1 MSGTHIQKKNLRA
14 EGPRWLWE
22 AGTGVGTDL
31 RRLGAAARCGAF
43 ESRGRCRQSVWDLG
57 EGGAVRLGSRVK
69 WSHLVVRA
77 VEGVEGV
84 FDVVLVVMGMAGGL
98 LACLA
103 ILGAAQVNAIKWLW
117 VTILNSVWSTSLS
130 KLLFGYNKRW
140 PKTWFE
146 VVGLF
151 ANLETFPLIHSAFI
165 LSKSYETKFLII
177 LKFGIWNSSPEF
189 VCRLPKGQLGGKE
202 KVKLPKSMKRISE
215 FSQQMNSQSTKEDIA
230 FVCFV
235 QKPFESSRTFSVCRL
250 TLSRLP
256 CLGFF
261 VLSCLLSSFFAVDR
275 QRERPSLL
283 FVLLQKTLHP
293 TFFWKTTLNGY
304 LSPEIPVC

>member
-1 MSGTHIQKKNLRA
+1 MTLGGRDRGWDGFAPFGSCGAMWSLWVAGPLPPVGVR
-14 EGPRWLWE
+14 PRWGRSCETWE
-22 AGTGVGTDL
+22 
-31 RRLGAAARCGAF
+31 
-43 ESRGRCRQSVWDLG
+43 QSEVISP
-57 EGGAVRLGSRVK
+57 GGACL
-69 WSHLVVRA
+69 
-77 VEGVEGV
+77 EGVEGV

-117 VTILNSVWSTSLS
+117 VTIFNSVWITSLS
-130 KLLFGYNKRW
+130 KLPFGYYKRW

-177 LKFGIWNSSPEF
+177 LKLGIWNSSPEF

-202 KVKLPKSMKRISE
+202 KVKISKSMKRISE

-250 TLSRLP
+250 TLSRLHG
-256 CLGFF
+256 LGF
-261 VLSCLLSSFFAVDR
+261 LSCLVFYHLFCRR
-275 QRERPSLL
+275 QTKGEA
-283 FVLLQKTLHP
+283 
-293 TFFWKTTLNGY
+293 
-304 LSPEIPVC
+304 